1 MADAERNRSPIQA
14 LKASV
19 KKASAKKAGAKKKGP
34 RTSKSRR

>member
-19 KKASAKKAGAKKKGP
+19 KKAAAKNKG
-34 RTSKSRR
+34 SRSGKLKR